1 MSLLKLIGATR
12 RLHLLPTTRN
22 ITLLPTKQNIP
33 CAFNF
38 STGNSSNDKEKVNFT
53 FLKLKT
59 GEKFDVSAV
68 PETNILDALNEN
80 KIDAPGFG
88 SCEGTLACSTCTVH
102 FTQKDFERLDM
113 EGNIDDEELDFL
125 DKAFDVRETSR
136 LGCQVELTKEFE
148 GITIEIPEKVN
159 DQRIIS

>member
-12 RLHLLPTTRN
+12 KLRLLPTPMTA
-22 ITLLPTKQNIP
+22 PVVQKIP
-33 CAFNF
+33 DKINF
-38 STGNSSNDKEKVNFT
+38 STATSSYDKEKVNFT
-53 FLKLKT
+53 FHKLLT
-59 GEKFDVSAV
+59 GEKFDVSTM

-102 FTQKDFERLDM
+102 FTEEDFEKLGM
-113 EGNIDDEELDFL
+113 EGNIDDEEIDML

-148 GITIEIPEKVN
+148 GITITIPEKVN